1 MAEPHQMD
9 VLIRDATEQVAQ
21 EGMKAPDKMVLLA
34 GFGWL
39 GEKLDRLPTNG
50 NSRKNGRKAMVVK
63 VVLPAGG
70 LISVG
75 VAGLAILEKLVK

>member
-39 GEKLDRLPTNG
+39 GEK
-50 NSRKNGRKAMVVK
+50 
-63 VVLPAGG
+63 
-70 LISVG
+70 
-75 VAGLAILEKLVK
+75 